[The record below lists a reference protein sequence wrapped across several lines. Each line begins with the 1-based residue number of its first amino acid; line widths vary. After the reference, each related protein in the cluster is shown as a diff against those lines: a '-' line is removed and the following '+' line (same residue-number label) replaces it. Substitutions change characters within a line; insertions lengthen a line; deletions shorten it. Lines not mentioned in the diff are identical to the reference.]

1 MKYPKEVYEVW
12 SAFYASTLSEA
23 EKKVNTYN
31 FLVSQLTGITPK
43 DINTSLEGLNIASI
57 LIGKVGWVVF
67 LSITAL
73 LAAGYLGFLGG
84 MGALIAT
91 NPLLA
96 AALVLIGGGGSILLI
111 WKHRKVL
118 FAARR
123 VGKIYKSDFQT
134 IVKKFDS
141 IDAREQPINSLHYKC
156 VIEIVEAVF
165 NVNMEE
171 NLRDDT
177 D

>member
-1 MKYPKEVYEVW
+1 MKYPQEVYKAW

-23 EKKVNTYN
+23 EQKVNTYN
-31 FLVSQLTGITPK
+31 FLVSQLTGSTPK
-43 DINTSLEGLNIASI
+43 DIDASLRGLNIASAI
-57 LIGKVGWVVF
+57 IGKAGWIVF

-73 LAAGYLGFLGG
+73 LAAGYLAFLGG

-118 FAARR
+118 FAAKWI
-123 VGKIYKSDFQT
+123 GKAYKSDFET
-134 IVKKFDS
+134 IVDKFES
-141 IDAREQPINSLHYKC
+141 ISDREQPINTLHHKC
-156 VIEIVEAVF
+156 VIKIVEAVF

-171 NLRDDT
+171 DLRDGKP
-177 D
+177 